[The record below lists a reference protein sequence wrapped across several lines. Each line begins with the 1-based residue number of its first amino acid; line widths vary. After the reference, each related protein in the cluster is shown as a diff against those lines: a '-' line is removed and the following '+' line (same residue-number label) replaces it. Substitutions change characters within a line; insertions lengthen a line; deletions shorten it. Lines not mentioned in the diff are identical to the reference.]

1 MDRISGSLCSV
12 LHHIFSF
19 PCAQIDL
26 AAFGGADVG
35 RCLWRRLRPVSLLP
49 EPFLSPCWKLL
60 LPALAPG
67 WGVGWQ
73 DSLGRAK
80 AVEGWDGRGSS
91 STGAPCWGE
100 ASSSHELWCHAD
112 GELSPHV
119 EPAGPLSWARS
130 PRWRMAQ
137 GFLSS
142 PAEMQSEMGFK
153 GTEVFW
159 MDRTV
164 S

>member
-1 MDRISGSLCSV
+1 MDRISDSLCSV
-12 LHHIFSF
+12 LHHILSF

-35 RCLWRRLRPVSLLP
+35 RCLRRRLRPVSLLP

-80 AVEGWDGRGSS
+80 AMEGWDGRGSS

-100 ASSSHELWCHAD
+100 ASSRVTSCGVTQMGSSAPMWSRLDPCLGQGHHGGGW
-112 GELSPHV
+112 
-119 EPAGPLSWARS
+119 
-130 PRWRMAQ
+130 PRA
-137 GFLSS
+137 S
-142 PAEMQSEMGFK
+142 
-153 GTEVFW
+153 
-159 MDRTV
+159 
-164 S
+164 